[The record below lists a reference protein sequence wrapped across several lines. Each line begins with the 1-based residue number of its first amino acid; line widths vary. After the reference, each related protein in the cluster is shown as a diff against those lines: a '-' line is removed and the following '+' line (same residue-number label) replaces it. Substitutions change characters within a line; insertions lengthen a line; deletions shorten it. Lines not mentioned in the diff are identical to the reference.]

1 MKLASGVAPVPR
13 MMDAGVTVGL
23 GTDGCASNNDL
34 DLLLE
39 MNTAAK
45 IHKVMSM
52 DPTVMDAKTVSKMAT
67 LDGAKVLGLE
77 DEIGSIEAGKCA
89 DIIILDMNK
98 PHLTPIYN
106 VYSHIVYAASGSDV
120 STVIIN
126 GKIVMRDRVLLNMD
140 IQDIMKK
147 VRKIAKKIKS

>member
-1 MKLASGVAPVPR
+1 
-13 MMDAGVTVGL
+13 
-23 GTDGCASNNDL
+23 
-34 DLLLE
+34 
-39 MNTAAK
+39 
-45 IHKVMSM
+45 M
-52 DPTVMDAKTVSKMAT
+52 DPMVMDAKTVSKMAT

-120 STVIIN
+120 STVIID
-126 GKIVMRDRVLLNMD
+126 GKIVMKDRVLLNMD